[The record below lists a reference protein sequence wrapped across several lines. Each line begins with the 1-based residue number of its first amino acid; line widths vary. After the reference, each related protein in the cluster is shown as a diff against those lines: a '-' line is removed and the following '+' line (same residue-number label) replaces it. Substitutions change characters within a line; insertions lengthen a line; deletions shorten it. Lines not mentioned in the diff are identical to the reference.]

1 MQVMPA
7 GPHEDDRQ
15 LARRLLGGDEA
26 AFQQFFETYSSRL
39 YRLAS
44 ARVSGDEDAAEE
56 VVQLTLSKAL
66 AKIGTYR
73 GEAALFTWLCT
84 FCRHELSDLGEYG
97 VEYLKRRSP
106 SWRVFAA
113 VQGHGDEISL
123 ITEAQWHL
131 GERVF
136 LRFNREIGL
145 TSRAND
151 WEPQFGVLITLPTG
165 RREGRSR

>member
-1 MQVMPA
+1 MELGTGVTR
-7 GPHEDDRQ
+7 G
-15 LARRLLGGDEA
+15 ARWG
-26 AFQQFFETYSSRL
+26 TIT
-39 YRLAS
+39 
-44 ARVSGDEDAAEE
+44 ARVS
-56 VVQLTLSKAL
+56 AL
-66 AKIGTYR
+66 YESASTTRI
-73 GEAALFTWLCT
+73 
-84 FCRHELSDLGEYG
+84 DLGEYG
-97 VEYLKRRSP
+97 VEYLKRLSP

-136 LRFNREIGL
+136 LRFNQENGL

-151 WEPQFGVLITLPTG
+151 WEPQVGVLITLPTG